1 MADGTACRDDG
12 ATRTAGTPLSAD
24 APSWF
29 TAAWATQPERDV
41 VRVDGVD
48 IATHAWGERSA
59 PTLLLVHGGAAHAL
73 WWGGLG
79 PLLARDHRVV
89 AVDLSGHGDSGWRET
104 YGAQQWAEEVL
115 AAGVQSGG
123 VGPPTVVGHSMGG
136 FVTIVLAASHGA
148 DLAGAIVLDAPVRRP
163 DPESEE
169 GRGGHMFRTPKTYP
183 DLETAVAHFHL
194 VPPQPC
200 SNTWLV
206 DAVARTSVRRTPD
219 GWRWKFDPRVFT
231 ARHGPSRPSDFSAQL
246 GQVACRV
253 AVVNGQLSAIVD
265 ADVRA
270 HMAALLAD
278 APAAQAGVP
287 VVDVPEAHHHL
298 LLDQPLATV
307 TAIRAV
313 LAGWR
318 PIGTPPAEVTSRR

>member
-1 MADGTACRDDG
+1 MNGTADQDDG
-12 ATRTAGTPLSAD
+12 STSQACTQLSPD
-24 APSWF
+24 APAWF
-29 TAAWATQPERDV
+29 SAAWATAPERDR
-41 VRVDGVD
+41 VRVDGAD
-48 IATHAWGERSA
+48 IATRAWGERTA
-59 PTLLLVHGGAAHAL
+59 PTLVLVHGGAAHAR
-73 WWGGLG
+73 WWDGLG

-89 AVDLSGHGDSGWRET
+89 AVDLSGHGDSDWRDS
-104 YGAQQWAEEVL
+104 YRAQQWAEEVL
-115 AAGVQSGG
+115 AAGVHCGG

-136 FVTIVLAASHGA
+136 FVTIVLAASHGV

-169 GRGGHMFRTPKTYP
+169 GRDGNMFRAPKIYP

-200 SNTWLV
+200 SNHWLV
-206 DAVARTSVRRTPD
+206 DAVARSSLRQTPD

-231 ARHGPSRPSDFSAQL
+231 DRHGPSQPSDFSEQL

-270 HMAALLAD
+270 HMASLLAG

-298 LLDQPLATV
+298 MLDQPLATI

-313 LAGWR
+313 LASWR
-318 PIGTPPAEVTSRR
+318 PIGTPPAEVTPRR